1 MPSNKKHDSGWSHE
15 MNVVNEDIFRTFQRE
30 LSFSEKDMTF
40 ERLASAIREFDR
52 KYDFRKLSG

>member
-1 MPSNKKHDSGWSHE
+1 